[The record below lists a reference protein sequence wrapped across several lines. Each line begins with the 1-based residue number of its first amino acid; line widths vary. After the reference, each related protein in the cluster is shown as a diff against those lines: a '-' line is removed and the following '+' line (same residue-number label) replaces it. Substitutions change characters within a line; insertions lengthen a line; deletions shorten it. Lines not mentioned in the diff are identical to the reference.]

1 MSLYLDIVI
10 SYKSH
15 IFSLH
20 NYSLMKQ
27 DKNKYME
34 NNIYYDLNEHSLIS
48 PLDSESTLF
57 EPKIRLGVL
66 ASGNGSNFEYI
77 IKSIHNNQLNAE
89 ISILIVN
96 NPDCLAIKKAI
107 KYKTPYVIINHRD
120 CNSRLEHDMLVLKK
134 LEDLSVELV
143 VMAGWMRIVG
153 EEIINRFKNRLI
165 NIHPSLLP
173 SFKGI
178 EAIQQAIE
186 NRVTIT
192 GCTVHYVQKEVDSG
206 SIIIQAAVPIKE
218 QDSKETLKKRIQK
231 MEHIILPL
239 AIAKVAKNLRTSFKD
254 KK

>member
-1 MSLYLDIVI
+1 MKLDKKRYI
-10 SYKSH
+10 
-15 IFSLH
+15 
-20 NYSLMKQ
+20 
-27 DKNKYME
+27 E
-34 NNIYYDLNEHSLIS
+34 NNISFDLNEHSLIS
-48 PLDSESTLF
+48 PLDSQSPLF

-77 IKSIHNNQLNAE
+77 IKSIQNKQLNEE

-96 NPDCLAIKKAI
+96 NPDCLAIKRAI
-107 KYKTPYVIINHRD
+107 KYKIPYVIINHRD
-120 CNSRLEHDMLVLKK
+120 CQSRLEHDMLVLKK

-153 EEIINRFKNRLI
+153 EEIINRFKNQLI

-178 EAIQQAIE
+178 DAIEQAIE
-186 NRVTIT
+186 KRVTIT

-218 QDSKETLKKRIQK
+218 KDSKENLKKRIQH

-239 AIAKVAKNLRTSFKD
+239 AIAKVAMIIRTSFKGN
-254 KK
+254 K

>member
-1 MSLYLDIVI
+1 
-10 SYKSH
+10 
-15 IFSLH
+15 
-20 NYSLMKQ
+20 MKK
-27 DKNKYME
+27 DNKKYME
-34 NNIYYDLNEHSLIS
+34 NNISYDLNEHCLIS
-48 PLDSESTLF
+48 PLDSESPLF

-77 IKSIHNNQLNAE
+77 IKSIQKNQLNAE

-107 KYKTPYVIINHRD
+107 KYKIPYVIINHRD
-120 CNSRLEHDMLVLKK
+120 CNSRLKHDMLVMKK
-134 LEDLSVELV
+134 LDELSVELV

-178 EAIQQAIE
+178 DAIQQAID
-186 NRVTIT
+186 NRVKIT

-218 QDSKETLKKRIQK
+218 KDSKETLKERIQN

-239 AIAKVAKNLRTSFKD
+239 AIAKVAIGIRTRFKD

>member
-1 MSLYLDIVI
+1 MIDN
-10 SYKSH
+10 H
-15 IFSLH
+15 C
-20 NYSLMKQ
+20 LMKK
-27 DKNKYME
+27 DNKKYME
-34 NNIYYDLNEHSLIS
+34 NNISYDLNEHSLIS
-48 PLDSESTLF
+48 PLASESPLF

-77 IKSIHNNQLNAE
+77 IKSIQNNQLNAE

-107 KYKTPYVIINHRD
+107 KYKIPYVIINHRD
-120 CNSRLEHDMLVLKK
+120 CQTRLEHDMLVLKK
-134 LEDLSVELV
+134 LEDLSVELI
-143 VMAGWMRIVG
+143 VMAGWMRIAG
-153 EEIINRFKNRLI
+153 EELINRYINRLI

-178 EAIQQAIE
+178 DAIQQAIDE
-186 NRVTIT
+186 RVTIT

-218 QDSKETLKKRIQK
+218 HDNKETLTKRIQQ

-239 AIAKVAKNLRTSFKD
+239 AIAKVAMNIRTGFRGNK
-254 KK
+254 